1 MWLSFSCLQFR
12 HCQPRQV
19 YGCAIE
25 HGNIVLNA
33 DTAAWQQLFHQ
44 GPVDTGLVWT
54 LPKLRQQYGNKVQ
67 AGFNGE
73 HLLVLNVSGQ
83 AQCRVLGWRRPF
95 LTLA

>member
-1 MWLSFSCLQFR
+1 MESLWLSFSCLQFR

-33 DTAAWQQLFHQ
+33 DTAAGQQLFHQ

-54 LPKLRQQYGNKVQ
+54 LPKLRQQYEITGT
-67 AGFNGE
+67 
-73 HLLVLNVSGQ
+73 LLNLSILN
-83 AQCRVLGWRRPF
+83 
-95 LTLA
+95 TLQQLYPDESK